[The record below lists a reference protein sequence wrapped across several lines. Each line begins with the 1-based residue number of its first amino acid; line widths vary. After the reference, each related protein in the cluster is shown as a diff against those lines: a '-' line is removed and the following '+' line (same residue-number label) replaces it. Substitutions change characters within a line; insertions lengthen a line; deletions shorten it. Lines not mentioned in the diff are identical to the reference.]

1 MATPL
6 TLDFNI
12 LLMLDVISEC
22 SPLRKNNILWHL
34 KFKAFLFEDWY
45 ETERNGF
52 WRKLSLLEI
61 FFCDFFRFLGNTIDS
76 KKNAGVCHSY
86 VYFFFFSPSSSLS
99 SSHEQEGTKITEER
113 KKESSLKTSCCEVIK

>member
-1 MATPL
+1 MFLFAK
-6 TLDFNI
+6 
-12 LLMLDVISEC
+12 
-22 SPLRKNNILWHL
+22 KNNILWHL

-52 WRKLSLLEI
+52 GRKLSLLEI

-76 KKNAGVCHSY
+76 KKCRCLPLLRLL
-86 VYFFFFSPSSSLS
+86 FFVSPSSSLS
-99 SSHEQEGTKITEER
+99 SSLEQEGTKITEER